1 MQRKNKVFLRGV
13 INSDIP
19 MVSRFVTP
27 LQGVSRFA
35 TVPWAV
41 SQIGRVHS
49 QTSALI
55 WCSGIRKK
63 VAKVAKVAH
72 AENVA
77 IVAIVAN
84 VAHEFL
90 RMAEEKE
97 GEELINRMVL

>member
-1 MQRKNKVFLRGV
+1 MRGV

-63 VAKVAKVAH
+63 LRRLRK
-72 AENVA
+72 
-77 IVAIVAN
+77 
-84 VAHEFL
+84 L
-90 RMAEEKE
+90 RMQKM
-97 GEELINRMVL
+97 LRMLRMLRMSF

>member
-1 MQRKNKVFLRGV
+1 
-13 INSDIP
+13 
-19 MVSRFVTP
+19 VSLIVTHLKGCHVSLLP

-49 QTSALI
+49 QTNALI

-77 IVAIVAN
+77 NVAK

-97 GEELINRMVL
+97 GEELISRMVL